1 MVFSRIA
8 EGFRS
13 TVSSLRPLDGSF
25 HTFSLPEDR
34 CVRLLVKTP
43 SKHMPENVVRAELEN
58 LGICF
63 QGALQLRSGRRD
75 QEADKAR
82 PLTSH
87 LIVSFARGLEV
98 TKVRSVTELC
108 VLRVSVET
116 YIAPKGP
123 LQCKRN
129 QRFGNRQWYCRY
141 GPRCV
146 ACDEAHLSGECST
159 SHQQLKCCRCG
170 RNHTANY
177 RGHAK
182 WKEDKAVFAMRCLSK
197 AIRCVVH
204 PALRLP
210 HRQNGR
216 SDPPSRRV

>member
-8 EGFRS
+8 EGFRT

-43 SKHMPENVVRAELEN
+43 SKHMPEDVVRAELEN

-87 LIVSFARGLEV
+87 LIVSFARGPEV
-98 TKVRSVTELC
+98 TKVRSLTELC
-108 VLRVSVET
+108 VLRVSVKHTLRRKDPCSASAINASAIGSGTAGTVLGVLPVMRPTSQGSAPPHISSLSAVGVEET
-116 YIAPKGP
+116 
-123 LQCKRN
+123 
-129 QRFGNRQWYCRY
+129 
-141 GPRCV
+141 
-146 ACDEAHLSGECST
+146 T
-159 SHQQLKCCRCG
+159 QLTTG
-170 RNHTANY
+170 
-177 RGHAK
+177 
-182 WKEDKAVFAMRCLSK
+182 AMRNGK
-197 AIRCVVH
+197 RTRR
-204 PALRLP
+204 RLLCGAC
-210 HRQNGR
+210 RKQ
-216 SDPPSRRV
+216 